1 MTLRALLLDFGGTLA
16 REREPRA
23 ALYAAAGRA
32 HGVVVDEAR
41 MAALMRAVHGA
52 LPREL
57 DGAFRYSDPWFRAY
71 IAQVFQEGLSFEGKL
86 DELANE
92 LFATFSDARTFA
104 SFPDVPGLLAR
115 AAGLRTAVVSNW
127 GPRLAPVL
135 AGLGVEVDVV
145 LASALE
151 RLEKP
156 DPALFERALDRLGV
170 PADEALHVGD
180 RLDTDVAGAR
190 AAGIRAVLLDRSGRM
205 SAPPDVRVVRSL
217 AELELS

>member
-1 MTLRALLLDFGGTLA
+1 MPLRALLLDFGGTLA

-32 HGVVVDEAR
+32 HGVEVDEAR
-41 MAALMRAVHGA
+41 MEVLMRDVHAA
-52 LPREL
+52 LPREI

-71 IAQVFQEGLSFEGKL
+71 IARVFQEGLSFEGSL
-86 DELANE
+86 DELAE
-92 LFATFSDARTFA
+92 GLLATFSDARTFD
-104 SFPDVPGLLAR
+104 SFPDATDLLAGTG
-115 AAGLRTAVVSNW
+115 GLRRAVVSNW
-127 GPRLAPVL
+127 GPRLAL
-135 AGLGVEVDVV
+135 LLEGLGVTVDLV
-145 LASALE
+145 LSSALE

-156 DPALFERALDRLGV
+156 DPALFQRALDRLGV
-170 PADEALHVGD
+170 AADEALHVGD

-190 AAGIRAVLLDRSGRM
+190 AAGIQAVLLDRSGRM